1 MSIQY
6 DKPFINRSGEEIP
19 AYALMELQEGDA
31 IHRDSVDDGELVAV
45 VKPTKIKEEG
55 TGLYLIN
62 GPASVDKGQEGRGT
76 RSWPARVLYD
86 DDMEPLTGE
95 RWGPV
100 GGEWHIARGKGNFSV
115 VGGIDESERTVRVEL
130 GARVSASIAGSIG
143 LLANTMQPM
152 EVEVNGVSDQGDWKI
167 KPGRSASVL
176 LLDWEKESPTGQEYI
191 DSDYKTT
198 FDRLTPVW
206 EDIGY
211 GPELAFRLG
220 FNVSESLFRATGE
233 EPIIVVGTQSIIEVD
248 LYTYRF
254 FNIANNYDQRSMQGY
269 KKGTAPTIDDD
280 PGLQIPFHPGGSGAF
295 QLNSGSCND

>member
-19 AYALMELQEGDA
+19 AYALMELHEGDG
-31 IHRDSVDDGELVAV
+31 IHRDSVDDSELVKV
-45 VKPTKIKEEG
+45 VKPGTQAP

-62 GPASVDKGQEGRGT
+62 GPASVDKGQRGQGT

-86 DDMEPLTGE
+86 DDIKPRPGE

-100 GGEWHIARGKGNFSV
+100 GDEWHIARGKGNFSV

-130 GARVSASIAGSIG
+130 GARVSASIAGAIG
-143 LLANTMQPM
+143 ILTDTMEPM
-152 EVEVNGVSDQGDWKI
+152 EVEAGGASDQSLWKI
-167 KPGRSASVL
+167 KPGLSSSVL

-191 DSDYKTT
+191 DSNYKRV
-198 FDRLTPVW
+198 FRHLTPVW

-220 FNVSESLFRATGE
+220 FNVSESLFRADHD
-233 EPIIVVGTQSIIEVD
+233 EPIIVVGTQSIIEVEGF
-248 LYTYRF
+248 TTRI
-254 FNIANNYDQRSMQGY
+254 FNVANNYDLRSMQGY
-269 KKGTAPTIDDD
+269 LKGTAPTIDDD
-280 PGLQIPFHPGGSGAF
+280 PGLQIPFHSGGSGAF